1 MDKET
6 LFQVFT
12 SKELRR
18 KIFTVLGMLIVVR
31 LLASIP
37 VPGVDV
43 LRLKSFLASNQL
55 FGLFN
60 LFSGG
65 SFSNFSVAM
74 LGVGPYITATIIMQL
89 LTMIFPVFK
98 EMYHEEGE
106 AGRQKFNQYSRML
119 TVPLAMLQGFGFL
132 RLLQSQ
138 RIIDI
143 LSPFDMIWNMVLIIA
158 GSMILMW
165 LGELITEQKIGNGVS
180 LIIFGG
186 IVSGAPQKV
195 WQLLQTYD
203 SRLLPTYLGFLI
215 MGLLVVIGVIFIN
228 EGERK
233 IPISYAKQVRGSKMY
248 GGGSTYLPLR
258 LIQAG
263 VIPIIFA
270 ISVLLFPQFLAQILT
285 VFHIEWASGLQ
296 DLVSRFYASKLI
308 YNIAYFMLVVLFT
321 YFYTAITFD
330 PSEIAKNLQ
339 RFGGFIPGIR
349 PGVSTAEFISKVVN
363 RITLFGA
370 FGLGLIAILPN
381 MVQAASGISAF
392 SLGGTALLIVVSVAI
407 ETMKQIQSQVVMR
420 EYEV

>member
-1 MDKET
+1 MNKET
-6 LFQVFT
+6 IVQIFS
-12 SKELRR
+12 SKELRK
-18 KIFTVLGMLIVVR
+18 KIFTVLGILVVVR
-31 LLASIP
+31 LLATIP

-43 LRLKSFLASNQL
+43 FRLKGFLESNQL

-65 SFSNFSVAM
+65 SFSNFSIAM

-89 LTMIFPVFK
+89 LTMIFPTFK

-119 TVPLAMLQGFGFL
+119 TVPLAMIQGFGFL

-138 RIIDI
+138 NIIAV
-143 LSPFDMIWNMVLIIA
+143 LSPVDMVWNMVLIIA

-186 IVSGAPQKV
+186 IVAGAPQSI

-203 SRLLPTYLGFLI
+203 PRLLPTYLGFLI
-215 MGLLVVIGVIFIN
+215 MGLFVIIGVIFIS

-233 IPISYAKQVRGSKMY
+233 IPVSYAKQVRGSKMY

-270 ISVLLFPQFLAQILT
+270 ISVLLFPQFIAQILT
-285 VFHIEWASGLQ
+285 IFRIEWATGLQ
-296 DLVSRFYASKLI
+296 DLVSRFYANQWI
-308 YNIAYFMLVVLFT
+308 YNSAYFLLVVFFT

-330 PSEIAKNLQ
+330 PKEIAKNLQ

-349 PGVSTAEFISKVVN
+349 PGVSTAEFISKVVS

-381 MVQAASGISAF
+381 LVQSASGISAF

-407 ETMKQIQSQVVMR
+407 ETTKQLQSQIVMR

>member
-12 SKELRR
+12 SKELRK
-18 KIFTVLGMLIVVR
+18 KIFIVLGMLIVVR
-31 LLASIP
+31 LLATIP
-37 VPGVDV
+37 VPGVDI
-43 LRLKSFLASNQL
+43 LRLKSFLESNQL

-65 SFSNFSVAM
+65 SFSNFSIAM

-89 LTMIFPVFK
+89 LTMIFPSFK

-119 TVPLAMLQGFGFL
+119 TVPLSILQGFGFL

-138 RIIDI
+138 RIIDA
-143 LSPFDMIWNMVLIIA
+143 LSPFDMVWNLLLIIA

-186 IVSGAPQKV
+186 IVAGAPQSA

-203 SRLLPTYLGFLI
+203 PRLLPTYIGFTV
-215 MGLLVVIGVIFIN
+215 MALLVVIGVIFIN

-233 IPISYAKQVRGSKMY
+233 IPVSYAKQVRGSKMY

-270 ISVLLFPQFLAQILT
+270 ISVLLFPQF
-285 VFHIEWASGLQ
+285 
-296 DLVSRFYASKLI
+296 
-308 YNIAYFMLVVLFT
+308 
-321 YFYTAITFD
+321 
-330 PSEIAKNLQ
+330 
-339 RFGGFIPGIR
+339 
-349 PGVSTAEFISKVVN
+349 
-363 RITLFGA
+363 
-370 FGLGLIAILPN
+370 
-381 MVQAASGISAF
+381 
-392 SLGGTALLIVVSVAI
+392 
-407 ETMKQIQSQVVMR
+407 
-420 EYEV
+420 

>member
-1 MDKET
+1 MEKET
-6 LFQVFT
+6 IFQIFA
-12 SKELRR
+12 SKELRK
-18 KIFTVLGMLIVVR
+18 KIFTVLGMLVVVR

-37 VPGVDV
+37 IPGVDI
-43 LRLKSFLASNQL
+43 LRLKGFLESNQL

-89 LTMIFPVFK
+89 LTMIFPMFK

-143 LSPFDMIWNMVLIIA
+143 LSPFDMVWNMVLIIA

-186 IVSGAPQKV
+186 IVAGAPQSM
-195 WQLLQTYD
+195 WQLFQTYD
-203 SRLLPTYLGFLI
+203 PRLLPTYLGFLI
-215 MGLLVVIGVIFIN
+215 VGLLVIIGVIFIN

-233 IPISYAKQVRGSKMY
+233 IPVSYAKQVRGSKMY

-270 ISVLLFPQFLAQILT
+270 ISVLLFPQFLAQILL

-296 DLVSRFYASKLI
+296 DLVARFYASKLI

-330 PSEIAKNLQ
+330 PGEIAKNLQ

-370 FGLGLIAILPN
+370 FGLGFIAVLPN
-381 MVQAASGISAF
+381 IVQVASGISAF

>member
-12 SKELRR
+12 SKELRK
-18 KIFTVLGMLIVVR
+18 KIFIVLGMLIVVR
-31 LLASIP
+31 LLATIP
-37 VPGVDV
+37 VPGVDI
-43 LRLKSFLASNQL
+43 LRLKSFLESNQL

-65 SFSNFSVAM
+65 SFSNFSIAM

-89 LTMIFPVFK
+89 LTMIFPSFK

-119 TVPLAMLQGFGFL
+119 TVPLSILQGFGFL

-138 RIIDI
+138 RIIDA
-143 LSPFDMIWNMVLIIA
+143 LSPFDMVWNLLLIIA

-186 IVSGAPQKV
+186 ILAGAAQSA

-203 SRLLPTYLGFLI
+203 PRLLPTYIGFTV
-215 MGLLVVIGVIFIN
+215 MALLVVIGVIFIN

-233 IPISYAKQVRGSKMY
+233 IPVSYAKQVRGSKMY

-270 ISVLLFPQFLAQILT
+270 ISVLLFPQFIAQILT
-285 VFHIEWASGLQ
+285 VFRIEWASGLE
-296 DLVSRFYASKLI
+296 DLVSRFYASKLV
-308 YNIAYFMLVVLFT
+308 YNIVYFMLVVFFT

-330 PSEIAKNLQ
+330 PKEIAKNLQ
-339 RFGGFIPGIR
+339 RFGGFVPGIR
-349 PGVSTAEFISKVVN
+349 PGTSTAEFISKVVT

-370 FGLGLIAILPN
+370 LGLGFIAVLPN

-407 ETMKQIQSQVVMR
+407 ETTKQLQSQVVMR